1 MNLGFPN
8 ATLGSSAVIG
18 LDQGSCFD
26 RYGRYGAYGLSRK
39 LRDSGS
45 KVDRYNAI
53 DREEVNWAVLQN
65 QCISENSDRFDM
77 TARLM
82 PNDPNYRRPTVEP
95 DDEGR
100 IHRKRSAV
108 IFRSYDGFKY
118 TSDTVRV
125 MRSVIMELSLQS
137 GGEFEAF
144 LLVEVKNLSIP
155 IFDDMAAYDR
165 VVENSVPKEFW
176 DMTVLWNEGLWDTL
190 YPQIPASERR

>member
-1 MNLGFPN
+1 M
-8 ATLGSSAVIG
+8 IG

-26 RYGRYGAYGLSRK
+26 RYGRYGAYGLSKRVG
-39 LRDSGS
+39 DSGPGT
-45 KVDRYNAI
+45 DRNNAI
-53 DREEVNWAVLQN
+53 EWEEVNWAVLQS
-65 QCISENSDRFDM
+65 QCVSENIDRFDM
-77 TARLM
+77 TPRVM
-82 PNDPNYRRPTVEP
+82 PNDPKYRKPTVEP
-95 DDEGR
+95 DNEGR

-108 IFRSYDGFKY
+108 IFRSYDGFNY
-118 TSDTVRV
+118 TSDALRV

-155 IFDDMAAYDR
+155 IFDDMAAYDS

-190 YPQIPASERR
+190 YPQIPDSERR